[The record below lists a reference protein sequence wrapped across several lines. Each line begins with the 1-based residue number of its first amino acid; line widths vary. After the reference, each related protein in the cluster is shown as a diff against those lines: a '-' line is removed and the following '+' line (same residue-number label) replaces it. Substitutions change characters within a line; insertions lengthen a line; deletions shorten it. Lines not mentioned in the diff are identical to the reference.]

1 MQHKKSALARPKY
14 SMNVLVYYTIIFV
27 DTPSVIINLNMWSHL
42 LGFWLHTIF
51 PLLNAWAFIGL
62 FTRRLLIIKV
72 ILGASPHITTRNECI
87 KAKSSTFMELLGAS
101 QS

>member
-72 ILGASPHITTRNECI
+72 ILGASPKII
-87 KAKSSTFMELLGAS
+87 V
-101 QS
+101 